1 MNEHKVNSHILKIS
15 GSVEIPQAL
24 TSGFNYKVTIDGAVP
39 KIEMVDNENGSFDV
53 IYKMKPIRVE
63 LVNEL
68 GETLKAKDPRSNA
81 TKARAQ
87 AIAIYN
93 DKRPNTDEETF
104 YNAISAVQR
113 GMANDIAEQV
123 IKQNNW

>member
-1 MNEHKVNSHILKIS
+1 MNEYKVNSHILKIS

-24 TSGFNYKVTIDGAVP
+24 TSGFNYKVTIEGAVP

>member
-24 TSGFNYKVTIDGAVP
+24 TSGFNYKVTIEGAVP

>member
-24 TSGFNYKVTIDGAVP
+24 TSGFNYKVTIEGAVP

-123 IKQNNW
+123 IKQNSW